1 MVQNSGITAPPL
13 VRNQA
18 EKMQNSTLAVL
29 KQVPG
34 SGSPARLLDLCP
46 GGPVRSSFPLAFVM
60 PAASGSTPTH
70 SNRPWWQEGK
80 LAVGIA
86 LAYAL
91 YLFST
96 EYHNLYYDAED
107 YWQLGHRF
115 VRNGRFELLGYDD
128 AMRGY
133 VFPLVNF
140 LCLAVRKALDWPAVT
155 VVKLL
160 NAALAGLLFGVVG
173 PRLWQASTSAPQLP
187 SLSRQ
192 LAWAA
197 LSFVFWRDYFNFS
210 LSDFPAVLA
219 LGAGLWLVQRPRF
232 GAALFAGAALALAV
246 NIRPIYLASVLPA
259 LGLLLVGVPRLR
271 PAFSARLVGLALGAA
286 LVLAPQFLINRQHFN
301 ANTPLVLAQSKTLGI
316 HNLYLQK
323 LKWGLMHEKYESSVG
338 RELPTGQLLFLDAKG
353 AAVLHA
359 EGSTEIDSPGQYLG
373 LLARHPLTL
382 AGLYARHLFAGLD
395 ISHPTPYLKRWNP
408 SRLLQL
414 LNYTLWFWAAL
425 VALRRRP
432 TARVALVLAA
442 LLLPC
447 LAVVP
452 MSMEVRFLLPLHL
465 LLLALVAFGQ
475 WPAWAWQGRRKLALL
490 LVFGFYLMSCFG
502 LSHSIKQAVEP
513 RFRPYLL
520 PDKKLG

>member
-1 MVQNSGITAPPL
+1 MAFASSSA
-13 VRNQA
+13 A
-18 EKMQNSTLAVL
+18 S
-29 KQVPG
+29 
-34 SGSPARLLDLCP
+34 
-46 GGPVRSSFPLAFVM
+46 RSSLQWRHEAGLA
-60 PAASGSTPTH
+60 AA
-70 SNRPWWQEGK
+70 
-80 LAVGIA
+80 IA
-86 LAYAL
+86 LVYAV

-133 VFPLVNF
+133 AYPLVNF
-140 LCLAVRKALDWPAVT
+140 GCLAVRKALNWPAVT

-160 NAALAGLLFGVVG
+160 NAALAGVLFGIVG
-173 PRLWQASTSAPQLP
+173 PRLWQASTGAPQLP
-187 SLSRQ
+187 LLARR

-197 LSFVFWRDYFNFS
+197 LGFVFWRDYFNFS

-219 LGAGLWLVQRPRF
+219 LGAGLWLVQRPRP
-232 GAALFAGAALALAV
+232 GAALLAGAALALAI

-259 LGLLLVGVPRLR
+259 LSLLWVGR
-271 PAFSARLVGLALGAA
+271 PARAAWGARLAALVLGAG
-286 LVLAPQFLINRQHFN
+286 LVLAPQWLINQRHFG
-301 ANTPLVLAQSKTLGI
+301 ASTPLVLARSQALGI
-316 HNLYLQK
+316 HSLYLQK
-323 LKWGLMHEKYESSVG
+323 LKWGLLHEKYESSVG
-338 RELPTGQLLFLDAKG
+338 RELPTGQLLFLDAEG
-353 AAVLHA
+353 AAVLRA
-359 EGSTEIDSPGQYLG
+359 EGLTEIDSPSQYLR

-382 AGLYARHLFAGLD
+382 AGIYARHLFAGLD
-395 ISHPTPYLKRWNP
+395 SSHPTPYLKRWAP
-408 SRLLQL
+408 SRPLQL

-432 TARVALVLAA
+432 TVREALVLAA

-447 LAVVP
+447 LAVLP

-475 WPAWAWQGRRKLALL
+475 WPAWAWQGRRPMGL
-490 LVFGFYLMSCFG
+490 LVVFALYLAGCLW
-502 LSHSIKQAVEP
+502 LSNLIKQDVEP

-520 PDKKLG
+520 AGPK

>member
-1 MVQNSGITAPPL
+1 MSD
-13 VRNQA
+13 QA
-18 EKMQNSTLAVL
+18 HADFGLGKQESTVF
-29 KQVPG
+29 G
-34 SGSPARLLDLCP
+34 RSPARVFDLCP
-46 GGPVRSSFPLAFVM
+46 RCPVRLFIPLTAFM
-60 PAASGSTPTH
+60 LGASGSAATRSSP
-70 SNRPWWQEGK
+70 PWWQEAG
-80 LAVGIA
+80 LALGIA

-115 VRNGRFELLGYDD
+115 VRNGHFELLGYND
-128 AMRGY
+128 ALRGY
-133 VFPLVNF
+133 TYPLVNF
-140 LCLAVRKALDWPAVT
+140 VCLALRKALDWPAVT

-160 NAALAGLLFGVVG
+160 NSVLAGLLFGVVG
-173 PRLWQASTSAPQLP
+173 PRLWQASAGAPQLP
-187 SLSRQ
+187 HLARR

-197 LSFVFWRDYFNFS
+197 LGFVFWRDYFNFS

-219 LGAGLWLVQRPRF
+219 LGAGLWLVQRPRMA
-232 GAALFAGAALALAV
+232 AALLAGAALALAV

-259 LGLLLVGVPRLR
+259 LGLLWVGR
-271 PAFSARLVGLALGAA
+271 PALLVWVRQLGALLMGAA
-286 LVLAPQFLINRQHFN
+286 LVLAPQWLINQRHFN
-301 ANTPLVLAQSKTLGI
+301 APTPLVLSQSKTLGI

-323 LKWGLMHEKYESSVG
+323 LKYGLLHEKYESSVG

-353 AAVLHA
+353 ASLLRAD
-359 EGSTEIDSPGQYLG
+359 SITEINSPGQYLG
-373 LLARHPLTL
+373 LAARHPLTL
-382 AGLYARHLFAGLD
+382 AGIYARHLFAGLD
-395 ISHPTPYLKRWNP
+395 IGHPTPYLKRWAP

-414 LNYTLWFWAAL
+414 VNYSLWFWATL

-432 TARVALVLAA
+432 TAREGLVLAA

-447 LAVVP
+447 LAVIP

-475 WPAWAWQGRRKLALL
+475 WPAWAGRGARKVALL
-490 LVFGFYLMSCFG
+490 LAFG
-502 LSHSIKQAVEP
+502 LYLGGCSWLSSRIKQDVEP

-520 PDKKLG
+520 GDAR